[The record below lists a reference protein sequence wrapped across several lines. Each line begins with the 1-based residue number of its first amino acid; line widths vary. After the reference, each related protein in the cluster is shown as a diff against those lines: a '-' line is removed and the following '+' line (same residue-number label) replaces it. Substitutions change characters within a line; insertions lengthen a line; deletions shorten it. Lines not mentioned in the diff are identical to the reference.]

1 MLRTRA
7 SDVEH
12 MGCADHADTDAE
24 MPCSYIE
31 RSAWMGRKGVT
42 HLQYRCPQCGL
53 FAIWLSRE
61 TVRAL
66 RDGRWAAG
74 PVSRRDR

>member
-31 RSAWMGRKGVT
+31 RSEWFEKMGKT
-42 HLQYRCPQCGL
+42 HKQTKCPNCGL
-53 FAIWLSRE
+53 FAIWVPKKGRAWSTAKTRE
-61 TVRAL
+61 
-66 RDGRWAAG
+66 
-74 PVSRRDR
+74 